1 MRNVPQCKFLS
12 FFSYFTLQFNFF
24 PLISV
29 NLNYS
34 GIIIN
39 SCKNVA
45 QSLLQ
50 SLKSAAKT
58 SAARGPNPAIIQPSH
73 VLQSLK
79 ALCCGIREIS
89 ETDLELLES
98 HLKELI
104 VKREPGNCLF
114 FINLDL

>member
-1 MRNVPQCKFLS
+1 MSLS
-12 FFSYFTLQFNFF
+12 VSFSVFFSYFTSQFNFF

-39 SCKNVA
+39 SCKNVG

-114 FINLDL
+114 FH

>member
-1 MRNVPQCKFLS
+1 M
-12 FFSYFTLQFNFF
+12 
-24 PLISV
+24 

-39 SCKNVA
+39 SCKNVG

>member
-1 MRNVPQCKFLS
+1 MSLSVSFSVLS
-12 FFSYFTLQFNFF
+12 FVTSQLNLY

-50 SLKSAAKT
+50 SLNSAAKT

-89 ETDLELLES
+89 DTDLELLES

-104 VKREPGNCLF
+104 VKREPGNLLF
-114 FINLDL
+114 FLSLDL